1 MKKEKEIKNLTIAL
15 VAGILILSLGTFLV
29 GKHIPYGNI
38 ILIIGSTIVYVSIIL
53 LGWKS

>member
-15 VAGILILSLGTFLV
+15 VAGVLILSLGVFLV
-29 GKHIPYGNI
+29 GEHIPYGNI

>member
-15 VAGILILSLGTFLV
+15 VAGVLILSLGVFLV

>member
-15 VAGILILSLGTFLV
+15 VVGILILSLGIFLV
-29 GKHIPYGNI
+29 GKNIPYGNL
-38 ILIIGSTIVYVSIIL
+38 ILVIGSIIVYVSIIL

>member
-15 VAGILILSLGTFLV
+15 VAGILILSLGVFLV
-29 GKHIPYGNI
+29 GEHIPYGNI